1 MEVPLENLES
11 VGRTIRNARRSLGI
25 SQKELAGMCK
35 LSQSTIARL
44 ETDIVKLNPSY
55 GVVYNV
61 MEKLAKEGTAVS
73 RARLAGKVAEDIMHR
88 NVVTINENE
97 TLEKAIKIVR
107 NYDFAYVPVTNANKD
122 VVGTLNQKRLL
133 DAATQHPEQVSSIKI
148 EKIIEPAL
156 PQVHKETGIILLK
169 PILEA
174 FGAVLV
180 TEKGKIVG
188 IITIYDMLKLI

>member
-1 MEVPLENLES
+1 MEMPLENLES
-11 VGRTIRNARRSLGI
+11 ASKTIRNARRTLGI

-35 LSQSTIARL
+35 LSQSMIARL

-55 GVVYNV
+55 NVIYNV
-61 MEKLAKEGTAVS
+61 MESLAKAGTS
-73 RARLAGKVAEDIMHR
+73 MNRARLVSKVAEDIMHR
-88 NVVTINENE
+88 NVITINEEE

-107 NYDFAYVPVTNANKD
+107 NYDFAYVPITSRGRD

-133 DAATQHPEQVSSIKI
+133 DAATQNPEQVSSMKI
-148 EKIIEPAL
+148 EKIMEPAL
-156 PQVHKETGIILLK
+156 PQVHKGTSVIMLK

-180 TEKGKIVG
+180 VEKGKIVG